1 MDRKLDL
8 RLKEIR
14 GRISQADPLL
24 VLLLNVAVGTEAQI
38 QFGLVLVLDGM
49 TVMGV
54 PGPSASTGEV
64 LDRQS
69 ARFFRSMQAISMSTG
84 GDGEVW
90 SQLIDWVK
98 ETSPFLSQAKN
109 DDEAH
114 SKVHEK
120 VGDVEIDDWA
130 DLLDRDDNLAEE
142 AAKAFT
148 PPKAFTL
155 TNAQIRPVNGDTWES
170 IPNMR
175 VNLSSVRAWWTFDLG
190 VPEEAQEILAS
201 LEKNAENEH

>member
-24 VLLLNVAVGTEAQI
+24 VRLLTVAVGSTVQI
-38 QFGLVLVLDGM
+38 QYGLVLVLDGM
-49 TVMGV
+49 TVMGI
-54 PGPSASTGEV
+54 PGPNASTGEV
-64 LDRQS
+64 LDRQT

-84 GDGEVW
+84 GDGEFW
-90 SQLIDWVK
+90 SQMIDWVK
-98 ETSPFLSQAKN
+98 EASPFQSQAKN
-109 DDEAH
+109 DDEAR

-120 VGDVEIDDWA
+120 VGDVAIDDWA
-130 DLLDRDDNLAEE
+130 ELLDRDDNLAEE
-142 AAKAFT
+142 AANAFT

-155 TNAQIRPVNGDTWES
+155 INAHVRLVNGDTWES
-170 IPNMR
+170 VPNMR
-175 VNLSSVRAWWTFDLG
+175 VNLSSVRAWWTFDLA

-201 LEKNAENEH
+201 LEKGAENEH

>member
-24 VLLLNVAVGTEAQI
+24 VQLLNVAVGTEAQI

-84 GDGEVW
+84 GDGESW

-98 ETSPFLSQAKN
+98 ETAPFQSQAEN

-114 SKVHEK
+114 SKVYEK
-120 VGDVEIDDWA
+120 VGGVEIDDWA

-142 AAKAFT
+142 AANAFT

-155 TNAQIRPVNGDTWES
+155 TNARVRPVNGDSWES
-170 IPNMR
+170 VPNMR

-190 VPEEAQEILAS
+190 VPEEAQEILTS
-201 LEKNAENEH
+201 LEKDAGN